1 MNCPAS
7 NATNRKSLLAELYIV
22 NVVVKVGIDLLIP
35 CYAMLFTLS
44 SRNLG
49 CCLLYTCK
57 LSGYIQL
64 PLARAH
70 DFGCRVNLEATA
82 MRPMIDLSSLTSL
95 WNGVEEG
102 TT

>member
-1 MNCPAS
+1 M
-7 NATNRKSLLAELYIV
+7 

-35 CYAMLFTLS
+35 CYALHAKITQLRMLPAI
-44 SRNLG
+44 
-49 CCLLYTCK
+49 YMYVV
-57 LSGYIQL
+57 SGYIQL
-64 PLARAH
+64 PLARAQ